1 MDFIHFI
8 TAILLILC
16 GVLAAAPLIVS
27 KAPDSQKMIEN
38 LRPLQGG
45 MGLIVCLWGIYIVIR
60 MLLNI
65 DALSVVPV
73 RWIIV
78 LVTGLVSI
86 LLGFLLGYPLFQ
98 RFALSGS
105 ANASA
110 RGEQMQRSLNVY
122 QVPLGVAGIV
132 LGIVVLILSFR

>member
-1 MDFIHFI
+1 MDFIYFI

-27 KAPDSQKMIEN
+27 KAPDSQKMIDN

-65 DALSVVPV
+65 GALRVVPV

-78 LVTGLVSI
+78 LATGLISI
-86 LLGFLLGYPLFQ
+86 LLGFLMGYPLIQ
-98 RFALSGS
+98 RYALSGS
-105 ANASA
+105 AGASA
-110 RGEQMQRSLNVY
+110 RGEQMQQRLNPY
-122 QVPLGVAGIV
+122 QVPLGIAGIV
-132 LGIVVLILSFR
+132 LGIVVLIMSFR